1 VPKDWQET
9 WMQRL
14 QLFKKKPVPLEWND
28 YHEMSKIASHV
39 LNYEFHRCNI
49 NQTVSQGIDW
59 ALVKG
64 CTLVNILW
72 ERTGLSPYLWQPEM
86 CGVLREDVNDLQRQ
100 EAFVTT
106 SYISFDQFLQRIK
119 DHPEEEKMIKK
130 VKQMARREQ
139 PGEQMNNDFYHQIII
154 GGINTPQQTNNQ
166 KASAQIF
173 GMPVPKLDPKVMSNL
188 LVCHTLWVQDDDR
201 EDWTT
206 IQMIEP
212 GIVIEG
218 KLQRRNLSG
227 VKGETGFMKICPNE
241 VDGYFWGNSEFTV
254 LKPLQD
260 MVNVRVGDINRI
272 LKRRAQPSK
281 VALGMQGDADQ
292 IRNAINQPDGLFV
305 DSGPGG
311 RIETIQPDS
320 PTDAFDSL
328 KSTVGMFYEVAGTAP
343 IMRGQGES
351 GVRSGVHAET
361 LVKTGSPRLRDRAL
375 AVERQCSDV
384 GDFCLKML
392 QSKEARAFVT
402 SKGDEFLLSQLPEDV
417 KVTVDSH
424 TSSPAFS
431 DDNRQLAFML
441 AKAQA
446 IDAESLIEMTHP
458 PMQDELIHRARE
470 KKEMEAKLV
479 QDHPELLSKGKK
491 R

>member
-1 VPKDWQET
+1 
-9 WMQRL
+9 
-14 QLFKKKPVPLEWND
+14 
-28 YHEMSKIASHV
+28 
-39 LNYEFHRCNI
+39 
-49 NQTVSQGIDW
+49 
-59 ALVKG
+59 
-64 CTLVNILW
+64 
-72 ERTGLSPYLWQPEM
+72 
-86 CGVLREDVNDLQRQ
+86 
-100 EAFVTT
+100 
-106 SYISFDQFLQRIK
+106 
-119 DHPEEEKMIKK
+119 
-130 VKQMARREQ
+130 
-139 PGEQMNNDFYHQIII
+139 
-154 GGINTPQQTNNQ
+154 
-166 KASAQIF
+166 
-173 GMPVPKLDPKVMSNL
+173 
-188 LVCHTLWVQDDDR
+188 
-201 EDWTT
+201 
-206 IQMIEP
+206 
-212 GIVIEG
+212 
-218 KLQRRNLSG
+218 
-227 VKGETGFMKICPNE
+227 
-241 VDGYFWGNSEFTV
+241 
-254 LKPLQD
+254 
-260 MVNVRVGDINRI
+260 
-272 LKRRAQPSK
+272 
-281 VALGMQGDADQ
+281 
-292 IRNAINQPDGLFV
+292 
-305 DSGPGG
+305 
-311 RIETIQPDS
+311 
-320 PTDAFDSL
+320 
-328 KSTVGMFYEVAGTAP
+328 MFYEVAGTAP